1 MLDPMTAVSLA
12 GTIVQFLDFTSKV
25 ISKNRKLSRSVT
37 RPQQEVDSLE
47 VATKDFL
54 ELSEKLKDG
63 IRVVDAN
70 GTLSKDDLD
79 FQYLCNGCIAVSMKM
94 LERLGKLKVEAGDGK
109 WRVAKQAIR
118 TVWSEKELVELSDQV
133 LNLRRQLYFRILV
146 GLE

>member
-25 ISKNRKLSRSVT
+25 VSKNRKLSRSVT
-37 RPQQEVDSLE
+37 GLQPEVDSLE
-47 VATKDFL
+47 VATKDLL

-79 FQYLCNGCIAVSMKM
+79 FQYLCNGCIAVSVKM

-118 TVWSEKELVELSDQV
+118 AVWSEKEVVELNDQV
-133 LNLRRQLYFRILV
+133 LNLRRQLCFRILV
-146 GLE
+146 NLK